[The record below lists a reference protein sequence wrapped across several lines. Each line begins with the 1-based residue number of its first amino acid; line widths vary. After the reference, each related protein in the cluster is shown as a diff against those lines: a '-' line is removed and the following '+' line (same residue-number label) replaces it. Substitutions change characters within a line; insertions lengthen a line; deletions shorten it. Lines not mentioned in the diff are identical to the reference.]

1 MSDVAMTTLV
11 GVLGTGLI
19 GMFFMQLQ
27 NMRSDLKELAA
38 EVKDLAAE
46 VKVLGAEMQNLNQT
60 LKSHGRRLARV
71 EAKLDI
77 DPPAE
82 AA

>member
-1 MSDVAMTTLV
+1 MSDVAMTTLA
-11 GVLGTGLI
+11 GVLGIGLI

-27 NMRSDLKELAA
+27 DMRSDLK
-38 EVKDLAAE
+38 KLAAE
-46 VKVLGAEMQNLNQT
+46 VKVLGVEVQNLNET
-60 LKSHGRRLARV
+60 LKGHGRRLARV